1 MVALAAM
8 APSIRGV
15 SSRAAKKAVRNKL
28 NTTPLQVD
36 FTRRGSPP
44 RYRPGSAVNWDQHAG
59 QLSALAGQSPGAI
72 LLSPVTVS
80 GGNASAKSGVICS
93 NRGIDHSFPSYRRA
107 RTLPEILVTVVYK
120 DHMHPR
126 LTLNGKKISQ
136 QLP

>member
-28 NTTPLQVD
+28 NTTPLQAD
-36 FTRRGSPP
+36 FTWRGSSP
-44 RYRPGSAVNWDQHAG
+44 RYRPGSAVNRDQHAG

-72 LLSPVTVS
+72 LLSLVTVS

-93 NRGIDHSFPSYRRA
+93 NGGIDHSFPSYRRA
-107 RTLPEILVTVVYK
+107 QTLPEILVTVVYK